1 MLRCAGNEGLRE
13 FPLFDVLYVP
23 DGGLNLISQGQLQR
37 DGCPLK
43 IVPEGIEIGNYG
55 IIARRQDNNLYILN
69 MWNVSEAALALAAI
83 NSEAIK
89 MWHARLG
96 HLGNQ
101 NILKLAG
108 MSKGMDLTKPPPQD
122 ACPPCA
128 IAQSQVEPHRA
139 PIQPGKHP
147 LDLIHSDVQ
156 GPFPEALNGAKYMVT
171 FLCDFDKRSHVT
183 LLRVKSGVLQA
194 FKNYKKQYEYG
205 DKRIK
210 RLRSDCGGEYDS
222 KDFENF
228 RNEHGIQWEPTVPG
242 NPPMN
247 GAAERLGQTLHKL
260 ASTMREGA
268 KLDIKYWAEMVL
280 TANYLRNRQPT
291 EGRSITPYESHTGS
305 PPELGHL
312 RIIGQTGYAQNRKP
326 STGWKKFQ
334 ERATKCTLV
343 GYEGDHIYRMINAR
357 GAVMRYSNVQWID
370 NNPPTP
376 PSL

>member
-1 MLRCAGNEGLRE
+1 MKNIHLVNQDSQRKSNKRRRNSKSQGPSQKSTGNNDSTKGAFCAYMATADITKISKLWICDSGTSQHITHDRSIFTSFKTSDCPLIQGIGGVLIPKGIGNVMLRCAGNEGLRE

-55 IIARRQDNNLYILN
+55 ITARRQDNNLYILN

-122 ACPPCA
+122 ACPPCT
-128 IAQSQVEPHRA
+128 IAQSQVEP
-139 PIQPGKHP
+139 QPGKHP
-147 LDLIHSDVQ
+147 LNLIHSDVQ
-156 GPFPEALNGAKYMVT
+156 GPFPEALTGAKYMVT

-194 FKNYKKQYEYG
+194 FKNYKKQNEYG

-210 RLRSDCGGEYDS
+210 RLQSDCRGEYDS

-228 RNEHGIQWEPTVPG
+228 GNEHDIQWEPCWNT
-242 NPPMN
+242 
-247 GAAERLGQTLHKL
+247 RLAPLDL
-260 ASTMREGA
+260 A
-268 KLDIKYWAEMVL
+268 
-280 TANYLRNRQPT
+280 QPC
-291 EGRSITPYESHTGS
+291 RLP
-305 PPELGHL
+305 
-312 RIIGQTGYAQNRKP
+312 
-326 STGWKKFQ
+326 
-334 ERATKCTLV
+334 
-343 GYEGDHIYRMINAR
+343 
-357 GAVMRYSNVQWID
+357 
-370 NNPPTP
+370 
-376 PSL
+376 